1 MAEQS
6 EAAQSKAAVFARRL
20 GSASLLYGIL
30 LAGLF
35 VQDANFSRAAFGGVI
50 TLLGVLGLIEY
61 FDMAIKA
68 GLSTRPQKFTGVL
81 LGTIFI
87 VAVFWALA
95 IRQSTEVAQNIQ
107 LLGVLVIV
115 PLIGFRQVL
124 APDGASKITSMAAT
138 TFGVVYVALLLNLL
152 QFIRYTGDQGH
163 WWLLYFIVVTKM
175 SDTGAYC
182 IGSLIGK
189 TKMIP
194 KVSPGKTWEGFVGGI
209 AFSVLASWGFLHFA
223 GNHFEGFQLS
233 HAIVLAV
240 ILGVG
245 SVVGDLVESLMKR
258 EAGVKDSG
266 KFLPGVGGALDL
278 LDSLLFNA
286 PVMYLYLRFV
296 LQS

>member
-1 MAEQS
+1 MAEHP
-6 EAAQSKAAVFARRL
+6 EVKQSKAAVFARRL
-20 GSASLLYGIL
+20 GSASLLYGVL

-35 VQDANFSRAAFGGVI
+35 VQDANIARAAFGGVI
-50 TLLGVLGLIEY
+50 TLLGVLGLTEY

-81 LGTIFI
+81 LGAIFI
-87 VAVFWALA
+87 MAVFWALA
-95 IRQSTEVAQNIQ
+95 IRLSGEIALHIQ
-107 LLGVLVIV
+107 LLGVLAIV
-115 PLIGFRQVL
+115 PLIGFRQVF
-124 APDGASKITSMAAT
+124 APDGASKIASMAVV

-152 QFIRYTGDQGH
+152 QFIRYHGDAGH

-182 IGSLIGK
+182 VGSLIGK

-194 KVSPGKTWEGFVGGI
+194 KVSPGKTWEGFAGGI
-209 AFSVLASWGFLHFA
+209 VFSFLASWGFLHFA
-223 GNHFEGFQLS
+223 GQHFAGFQLS
-233 HAIVLAV
+233 HAIVLAI

-258 EAGVKDSG
+258 EADVKDSG
-266 KFLPGVGGALDL
+266 KFLPGVGGSLDL

-286 PVMYLYLRFV
+286 PIMYLYLRFV
-296 LQS
+296 L

>member
-1 MAEQS
+1 MANHP

-20 GSASLLYGIL
+20 GSASLLYGVL

-35 VQDANFSRAAFGGVI
+35 VQDANIARAAFGGVI

-81 LGTIFI
+81 LGAIFI
-87 VAVFWALA
+87 MAVFWALA
-95 IRQSTEVAQNIQ
+95 IRQSGEIALHIQ
-107 LLGVLVIV
+107 LLGVLAIV
-115 PLIGFRQVL
+115 PLIGFRQVF
-124 APDGASKITSMAAT
+124 APDGASKITGMAVA

-152 QFIRYTGDQGH
+152 QLIRYHGDAGH

-182 IGSLIGK
+182 VGSLIGK

-194 KVSPGKTWEGFVGGI
+194 KVSPGKTWEGFAGGI
-209 AFSVLASWGFLHFA
+209 VFSVLASWGFLHFA
-223 GNHFEGFQLS
+223 GQHFAGLHLS
-233 HAIVLAV
+233 HAIVLAI

-258 EAGVKDSG
+258 EADVKDSG

-286 PVMYLYLRFV
+286 PIMYLYLRFV
-296 LQS
+296 L

>member
-1 MAEQS
+1 MAENS

-20 GSASLLYGIL
+20 GSASLLYGVL

-35 VQDANFSRAAFGGVI
+35 VQDASFSRAAFGGVI
-50 TLLGVLGLIEY
+50 TLLGVFGLIEY
-61 FDMAIKA
+61 FDMAIKS
-68 GLSTRPQKFTGVL
+68 GLSTHPQKFTGVL
-81 LGTIFI
+81 LGAIFI

-95 IRQSTEVAQNIQ
+95 IRQSAEMAMHIQ

-115 PLIGFRQVL
+115 PLLGFRQVF
-124 APDGASKITSMAAT
+124 APDGTSKITGMAVA

-152 QFIRYTGDQGH
+152 QFIRYHGDEGH

-182 IGSLIGK
+182 VGSLIGK

-209 AFSVLASWGFLHFA
+209 VFSVLASWAFLHFA
-223 GNHFEGFQLS
+223 GSHFTGMTIS
-233 HAIVLAV
+233 HAIALAV

-245 SVVGDLVESLMKR
+245 SVIGDLVESLMKR
-258 EAGVKDSG
+258 ESGVKDSG

-296 LQS
+296 L

>member
-1 MAEQS
+1 MADHP
-6 EAAQSKAAVFARRL
+6 EAAQSKAAVFLRRL
-20 GSASLLYGIL
+20 GSASLLYGVL
-30 LAGLF
+30 LVGLF
-35 VQDANFSRAAFGGVI
+35 VQDANISRAAFGGVI

-68 GLSTRPQKFTGVL
+68 GLSTRPQKFNGVL
-81 LGTIFI
+81 LGAIFI
-87 VAVFWALA
+87 MAVFWALA
-95 IRQSTEVAQNIQ
+95 IRESVEVAQHIQ
-107 LLGVLVIV
+107 MLGVLVIV
-115 PLIGFRQVL
+115 PLIGFRQVF
-124 APDGASKITSMAAT
+124 APDGASKITGMAVA

-152 QFIRYTGDQGH
+152 QFIRYHGDTGH

-182 IGSLIGK
+182 VGSLIGK

-194 KVSPGKTWEGFVGGI
+194 KVSPGKTWEGFAGGI
-209 AFSVLASWGFLHFA
+209 VFSVLASLGFLHFA
-223 GNHFEGFQLS
+223 SKHFDGLQLS

-240 ILGVG
+240 ILGVS

-258 EAGVKDSG
+258 EADVKDSG

-286 PVMYLYLRFV
+286 PIMYLYLRFV
-296 LQS
+296 LQ

>member
-1 MAEQS
+1 MAEHP
-6 EAAQSKAAVFARRL
+6 EVAQSKAAVFARRL
-20 GSASLLYGIL
+20 GSASLLYGVL

-35 VQDANFSRAAFGGVI
+35 VQDVNIARAAFGGVI
-50 TLLGVLGLIEY
+50 TFLGVLGLIEY

-81 LGTIFI
+81 LGAIFI
-87 VAVFWALA
+87 MAVFWALA
-95 IRQSTEVAQNIQ
+95 IRQNDEIALHIQ
-107 LLGVLVIV
+107 LLGVLAIV

-124 APDGASKITSMAAT
+124 APDGASKIAGMAVA

-152 QFIRYTGDQGH
+152 QFIRYHGDSGH

-182 IGSLIGK
+182 VGSLIGK

-194 KVSPGKTWEGFVGGI
+194 KVSPGKTWEGFAGGI
-209 AFSVLASWGFLHFA
+209 VFSVLASWGFLHFA
-223 GNHFEGFQLS
+223 GQHFAGFQFS
-233 HAIVLAV
+233 HAIVLAI

-258 EAGVKDSG
+258 EADVKDSG
-266 KFLPGVGGALDL
+266 KFLPGVGGSLDL

-286 PVMYLYLRFV
+286 PIMYLYLRFV
-296 LQS
+296 L

>member
-1 MAEQS
+1 MADYP

-20 GSASLLYGIL
+20 GSASLLYLVL

-35 VQDANFSRAAFGGVI
+35 VQDASIARAAFGGVI

-81 LGTIFI
+81 LGAIFI
-87 VAVFWALA
+87 MAVFWALA
-95 IRQSTEVAQNIQ
+95 IRENDEIALHIQ
-107 LLGVLVIV
+107 LLGVLAIV
-115 PLIGFRQVL
+115 PLIGFRQVF
-124 APDGASKITSMAAT
+124 APDGASKISGMAVA

-152 QFIRYTGDQGH
+152 QFIRYHGDAGH

-182 IGSLIGK
+182 VGSLIGK

-194 KVSPGKTWEGFVGGI
+194 KVSPGKTWEGFAGGI
-209 AFSVLASWGFLHFA
+209 VFSVLASWGFLHFA
-223 GNHFEGFQLS
+223 GQHFAGFQLS
-233 HAIVLAV
+233 HAIVLAI

-258 EAGVKDSG
+258 EADVKDSG

-286 PVMYLYLRFV
+286 PIMYLYLRFV
-296 LQS
+296 L